1 MNTYR
6 VMRQGF
12 ASLGVHKLRTFFMM
26 VGTIV
31 GIAALVVIMAVGKAT
46 NMRVMQRVNN
56 FGPRA
61 MMLIPGGGRDLPPP
75 DPNVKTLMPEDAE
88 AVRRQ
93 VSGLA
98 LVSPMTRQMSQTI
111 RYEDNQFQAGVFG
124 VESNWHDAWNWETSE
139 GVGILAQDVA
149 TMNRVCVIG
158 ETVRR
163 ELFGD
168 MDPLEKRLYAGNI
181 SLTVK
186 GVLEKRGVSPGGGDM
201 DARII
206 IPITTAMRR
215 VFNVEHLSMIRIVT
229 EDPALMPEQ
238 ARAIRTI
245 MREQHH
251 IGRPEEDDFRIV
263 TPLSIAEMVRGIS
276 GTLSTLLTA
285 LAGLSLLVGG
295 IVLMNILLISV
306 TERRREIGLRRAV
319 GAKKKDILLQ
329 FLTESLSV
337 SLLGMIIGG
346 LIGLG
351 ITLLLV
357 RTTALSASLS
367 WESFLLGAAF
377 ALLVGLLFGVHPA
390 RRAAGLHPVDALR

>member
-1 MNTYR
+1 
-6 VMRQGF
+6 
-12 ASLGVHKLRTFFMM
+12 MM
-26 VGTIV
+26 AGTIV

-46 NMRVMQRVNN
+46 SNRVMERVNN

-61 MMLIPGGGRDLPPP
+61 IMLIPGGGRDLPPP
-75 DPNVKTLMPEDAE
+75 DPTVKTLMPADAE
-88 AVRRQ
+88 SVREQ
-93 VSGLA
+93 VRGLA
-98 LVSPMTRQMSQTI
+98 MVSPMTRQMAVTI
-111 RYEDNQFQAGVFG
+111 RYEDKQFQAGVFG
-124 VESNWHDAWNWETSE
+124 VESNWHAAWNWEPSE
-139 GVGILAQDVA
+139 GVGVSAQDVA
-149 TMNRVCVIG
+149 TMNRICVIG

-168 MDPLEKRLYAGNI
+168 VDPLEQRLYVGKI
-181 SLTVK
+181 SFTVK
-186 GVLEKRGVSPGGGDM
+186 GVLEERGVSPGGGDM

-206 IPITTAMRR
+206 MPITTAMRR

-229 EDPALMPEQ
+229 EDPTLMPEQ
-238 ARAIRTI
+238 AHAIRTV

-251 IGRPEEDDFRIV
+251 IRRPEEDDFRIV
-263 TPLSIAEMVRGIS
+263 TPISIAEMVRGIS
-276 GTLSTLLTA
+276 GTLSALLTA
-285 LAGLSLLVGG
+285 LAGLSLVVGG

-319 GAKKKDILLQ
+319 GAKQKDILLQ

-337 SLLGMIIGG
+337 SLMGMIIGG

-351 ITLLLV
+351 VTLLLV
-357 RTTALSASLS
+357 RTTSLAASLG